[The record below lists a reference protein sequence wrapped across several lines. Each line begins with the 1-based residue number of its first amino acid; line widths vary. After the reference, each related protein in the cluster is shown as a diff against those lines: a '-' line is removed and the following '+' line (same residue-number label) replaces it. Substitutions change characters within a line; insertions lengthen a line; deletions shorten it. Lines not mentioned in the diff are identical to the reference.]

1 MEQTASKERA
11 MSSFTKRKG
20 QTTYRGEPKVAG
32 REREGSKHLQR
43 SQDKGRLY
51 QWCYGCLTNLCCDP

>member
-20 QTTYRGEPKVAG
+20 QTTSYNKCIASRNDGYALIL
-32 REREGSKHLQR
+32 SIDL
-43 SQDKGRLY
+43 
-51 QWCYGCLTNLCCDP
+51 

>member
-1 MEQTASKERA
+1 MFAFQGGGEIIMEQTASKERA

-43 SQDKGRLY
+43 SRDKDRGR
-51 QWCYGCLTNLCCDP
+51 